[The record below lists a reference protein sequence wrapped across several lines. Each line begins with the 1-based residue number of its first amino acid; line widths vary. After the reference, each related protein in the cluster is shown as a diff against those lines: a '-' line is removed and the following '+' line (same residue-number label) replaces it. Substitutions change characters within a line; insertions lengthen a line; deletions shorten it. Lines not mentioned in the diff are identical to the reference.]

1 MNQLEQNTISSREV
15 AEMMEVKRHSDML
28 DKIDK
33 INQILTNGNF
43 RSSDYWYES
52 QYKAG
57 NGEMRREYQVT
68 KKGCELIAH
77 KTEGEKGVL
86 FTVRYMERFSEM
98 EETIKG
104 QIIDYSNLSPE
115 LQMFKQI
122 FDSVARS
129 QLELQQM
136 KENTDRIEQKVE
148 SIREVVAL
156 DTTSWREDTGALLRK
171 IGTKLGG
178 GKAYQ
183 EVRTESYKL
192 LDKRMGVD
200 ISTRL
205 TNLKNRMAGEGV
217 SKSKRDSM
225 SNLDVIERDKKLIEG
240 YTAIVKEMAI
250 KYGVA

>member
-33 INQILTNGNF
+33 INQILLNGNF
-43 RSSDYWYES
+43 RSVEYWYETT
-52 QYKAG
+52 YKDSTG
-57 NGEMRREYQVT
+57 RTLREYQVT

-98 EETIKG
+98 EEAIKG

-136 KENTDRIEQKVE
+136 KENTDRIKQKVE